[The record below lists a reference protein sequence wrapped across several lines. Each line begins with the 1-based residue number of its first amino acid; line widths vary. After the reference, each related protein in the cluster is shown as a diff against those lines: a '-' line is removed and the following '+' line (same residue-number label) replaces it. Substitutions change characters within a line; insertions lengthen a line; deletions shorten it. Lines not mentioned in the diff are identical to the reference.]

1 MDHHE
6 VMLMLE
12 LRLRLAAQKHR
23 LPLAPPGQVY
33 YLLQEL
39 QEAEVGEQQHQVVGE
54 VAVPHHLQ
62 QEEAV
67 EVVVQTLKMLAE
79 VGELLHYYLM
89 AAMAVLEQNQGHSRI
104 AACFL
109 VFS

>member
-1 MDHHE
+1 
-6 VMLMLE
+6 MLE

-54 VAVPHHLQ
+54 VAVVEAVPHHLQ